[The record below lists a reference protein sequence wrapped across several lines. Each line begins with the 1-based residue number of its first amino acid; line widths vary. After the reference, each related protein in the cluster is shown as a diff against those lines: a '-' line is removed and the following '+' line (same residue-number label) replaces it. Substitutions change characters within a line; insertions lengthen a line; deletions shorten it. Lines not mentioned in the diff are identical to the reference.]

1 MITFGKSAYTKE
13 LQALWQEAFGDS
25 DEYLNAFFTS
35 VYKDENTL
43 VYVEGGRSAAALY
56 IVPYTMPQ
64 KEGNIK
70 IAYLYA
76 LATRPSFRG
85 QGIMARLIE
94 RSFEICQKRGYRL
107 LTLIPS
113 ERSLF
118 DYYRR
123 FGFEESFDRA
133 VITKDIG
140 AVRAAAVGAATLPLK
155 KADADT
161 VYDAYM
167 KSGFYGSNC
176 VVLTKE
182 QNRFYIETLE
192 REGGQALTFTVR
204 GENDGYMLLAL
215 NGEEL
220 TVYETNAD
228 SAVLP
233 ALYAS
238 LLKEYAFSSLTF
250 IQPFMF
256 SDKELS
262 AARKPYAMS
271 RSFDGF
277 YPEKPFINRVLT

>member
-1 MITFGKSAYTKE
+1 MITFGKSEYIGE
-13 LQALWQEAFGDS
+13 LKALWQEAFGD
-25 DEYLNAFFTS
+25 DESYLNAFFAS
-35 VYKDENTL
+35 VYKDEDTL
-43 VYVEGGRSAAALY
+43 VYVEDSRPAAALY

-64 KEGNIK
+64 KTGDIK
-70 IAYLYA
+70 VAYLYA
-76 LATRPSFRG
+76 LATRLTHRG

-94 RSFEICQKRGYRL
+94 RSFEICQKRGCTL

-113 ERSLF
+113 EPSLF

-133 VITKDIG
+133 VIMRDIG
-140 AVRAAAVGAATLPLK
+140 AVRAAAVGAAFELK
-155 KADADT
+155 KADADK

-192 REGGQALTFTVR
+192 REGGQALTFTMHK
-204 GENDGYMLLAL
+204 ENDGYILLAL

-250 IQPFMF
+250 VQPICFP
-256 SDKELS
+256 DEELS
-262 AARKPYAMS
+262 AASKPYAMS
-271 RSFDGF
+271 KNFDGF
-277 YPEKPFINRVLT
+277 CPEKPFINRVLT